1 MPAAGP
7 GNAPVEA
14 VVLDI
19 EGTTGSLSH
28 VRDVLFPY
36 ARERLDSWAVAHRG
50 SLPWQRVLDAV
61 RAHIGAGEVTE
72 RDVLALLHQ
81 WADADAK
88 APPLK
93 TVQGLIWAEGYASGE
108 LHGHVYAEV
117 PRALEGWKARGMA
130 RYIYSSGSEAAQR
143 DWFGHTAYGDLRD
156 LLDGY
161 FDLTSA
167 GPKTSADSYRAI
179 SGAVRLPA
187 SRLLFVSDV
196 GEELDAAAEAGWR
209 TAAVRRPGDERG
221 PVPGHEVIASL
232 DPLLSDNGLT
242 EDASGSPA
250 QAQEEQRHA

>member
-1 MPAAGP
+1 MLAAGP
-7 GNAPVEA
+7 GNVPAQA

-36 ARERLDSWAVAHRG
+36 ARERFDSWAAAHRG

-61 RAHIGAGEVTE
+61 RTHVHTDDITE
-72 RDVLALLHQ
+72 KDALALLHQ

-93 TVQGLIWAEGYASGE
+93 TLQGLIWAEGYASGA
-108 LHGHVYAEV
+108 LHGHVYADV
-117 PRALEGWKARGMA
+117 PRALERWKARGTA

-143 DWFGHTAYGDLRD
+143 DWFGHTAYGDLRG

-161 FDLTSA
+161 FDLSSA
-167 GPKTSADSYRAI
+167 GPKKSVDSYRAI
-179 SGAVRLPA
+179 SRAVRAPA

-196 GEELDAAAEAGWR
+196 GEELDAAAEAGWQ
-209 TAAVRRPGDERG
+209 TVAVRRPGDERG
-221 PVPGHEVIASL
+221 PVAGHPTIASL
-232 DPLLSDNGLT
+232 DPLLPD
-242 EDASGSPA
+242 DAPTGTVSGSPTHA
-250 QAQEEQRHA
+250 DKEQHHG